1 MGEKFRRRG
10 EALKGRKVRPEV
22 PQETYANTPQGGQT
36 LYARPFSRHPPPT
49 LCALALNPSPP
60 TAAAAQPTA
69 PYTSTPKPDL
79 VQISIR
85 LPSVSDMK
93 NTRCPSL
100 RVPISALSILTPF
113 ALSSSYAASISSTS
127 NAP

>member
-10 EALKGRKVRPEV
+10 EALKGRKIRPET
-22 PQETYANTPQGGQT
+22 PQETYPNISKAGLSCMPASF
-36 LYARPFSRHPPPT
+36 LAP
-49 LCALALNPSPP
+49 LCAPALNPFPSASEP
-60 TAAAAQPTA
+60 AA
-69 PYTSTPKPDL
+69 PYTSTPNPDL
-79 VQISIR
+79 VQISMR

-113 ALSSSYAASISSTS
+113 ALSISYAASISSTS

>member
-10 EALKGRKVRPEV
+10 EALKGRKIRPEV
-22 PQETYANTPQGGQT
+22 PQETYANTSQVG
-36 LYARPFSRHPPPT
+36 LIVYARPFSCQLRRIAFALNLSPRPPPQ
-49 LCALALNPSPP
+49 CCQPP
-60 TAAAAQPTA
+60 
-69 PYTSTPKPDL
+69 PYTNTPKPDL